1 MVKAKYLYDERCQEG
16 EQDLFKA
23 SDGWLQKFMRRNG
36 LSLRRKT
43 TTAQQE
49 PHRAIDKMISYLLH
63 VRRLSRQHNYQSSC
77 IVAMDETPV
86 WDDMVSATTVD
97 NVGAASI
104 DLKTTG
110 HEKVMVTVCLS
121 ARADGTKLKPYIV
134 FRGAKREV
142 KRLNEDF
149 KHKCVIATSSNA
161 WMNEE
166 LTLNWAKN
174 VLGAFSF
181 QRRLLAWDS
190 YECLIMQSVKEA
202 LAKMKVDQAIVPGGC
217 TRYIQAPD
225 VSWNKPFKALVT
237 EQYDEWMASGVQ
249 EYTEAGNMRPPP
261 RKTIVN
267 WVLTA

>member
-1 MVKAKYLYDERCQEG
+1 
-16 EQDLFKA
+16 
-23 SDGWLQKFMRRNG
+23 
-36 LSLRRKT
+36 
-43 TTAQQE
+43 
-49 PHRAIDKMISYLLH
+49 
-63 VRRLSRQHNYQSSC
+63 
-77 IVAMDETPV
+77 MDETPV

-104 DLKTTG
+104 NLKTTG

-121 ARADGTKLKPYIV
+121 ARADGTKLKSYIV

-142 KRLNEDF
+142 KKLNEDF

-190 YECLIMQSVKEA
+190 YECH
-202 LAKMKVDQAIVPGGC
+202 IVTSC
-217 TRYIQAPD
+217 
-225 VSWNKPFKALVT
+225 KA
-237 EQYDEWMASGVQ
+237 
-249 EYTEAGNMRPPP
+249 
-261 RKTIVN
+261 
-267 WVLTA
+267 

>member
-1 MVKAKYLYDERCQEG
+1 
-16 EQDLFKA
+16 
-23 SDGWLQKFMRRNG
+23 
-36 LSLRRKT
+36 
-43 TTAQQE
+43 
-49 PHRAIDKMISYLLH
+49 MIWCPP
-63 VRRLSRQHNYQSSC
+63 R
-77 IVAMDETPV
+77 
-86 WDDMVSATTVD
+86 
-97 NVGAASI
+97 
-104 DLKTTG
+104 
-110 HEKVMVTVCLS
+110 HEKVTVTVCLS
-121 ARADGTKLKPYIV
+121 ARADGTKLKPHIV

-190 YECLIMQSVKEA
+190 YECHIMQSVKET

-237 EQYDEWMASGVQ
+237 EQYDEWMASGAQ
-249 EYTEAGNMRPPP
+249 EYTEARNMRPPP

-267 WVLTA
+267 WVLTAWSRLSVDVIVKSFKSCALNLAVDGSEDSKFIASRKVNLVKGDQSS